1 MSIPYTDAFRVRT
14 VFGKRRKRISSPK
27 SLFRSGVVARAS
39 IFQISSHYHF
49 QYTNRLKYK
58 IYITSIDVRDS
69 MIKKL
74 KLVSYITTQKSLFA

>member
-39 IFQISSHYHF
+39 ISQISSHYRF
-49 QYTNRLKYK
+49 QYINRLKNK
-58 IYITSIDVRDS
+58 VILLYID
-69 MIKKL
+69 
-74 KLVSYITTQKSLFA
+74 